1 VRTLENKM
9 TIRKREVVVTNKLQC
24 NDCKDVIESVHRHD
38 FRYCKCGAVAVDGG
52 KSYLRRVGA
61 IHNYTELSETYEE
74 EYESDW

>member
-1 VRTLENKM
+1 M